1 MQAATHVIDQN
12 WGRHA
17 LGPRMHQ
24 HGRRRQNQA
33 ANQLVADASDALV
46 EESLTDAPCWVN
58 LAKRA
63 TIPRQSPTQ
72 DRPLALSA
80 LVCISTSQLCFA

>member
-58 LAKRA
+58 LEEGNHTQTEPHTGSPAGAFRA
-63 TIPRQSPTQ
+63 GVHF
-72 DRPLALSA
+72 D
-80 LVCISTSQLCFA
+80 